1 MNPTL
6 RPSKVVETGVYVKD
20 LEKAQRFYG
29 DVLSLELYTRQE
41 GRHVFF
47 KAGKSTL
54 LRSVRTLHS
63 RRSKPPTGASGSQH
77 FAFQVDESDL
87 DAWRVRLRE
96 KGVAIESEVDWPAGG
111 HSIYFRDPDQNLVEL
126 ITQGLWPVED

>member
-20 LEKAQRFYG
+20 LERAQRFYG

-54 LRSVRTLHS
+54 LRSMRTLHS
-63 RRSKPPTGASGSQH
+63 RRSKPPTELRAANTLPSKLTNLTSTLDVSGSG
-77 FAFQVDESDL
+77 
-87 DAWRVRLRE
+87 R
-96 KGVAIESEVDWPAGG
+96 KKWP
-111 HSIYFRDPDQNLVEL
+111 
-126 ITQGLWPVED
+126 